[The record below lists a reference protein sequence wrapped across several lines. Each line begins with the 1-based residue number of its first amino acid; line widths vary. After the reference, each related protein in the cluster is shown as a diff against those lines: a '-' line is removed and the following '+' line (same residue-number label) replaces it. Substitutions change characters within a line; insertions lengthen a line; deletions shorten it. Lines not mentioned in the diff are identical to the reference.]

1 MKQVIEQNSSESIT
15 VVTDDARISITQRFK
30 SLPGGF
36 LQYKTMI
43 LNRREARRLK
53 PILDRWLNGSL
64 K

>member
-15 VVTDDARISITQRFK
+15 IVTDDTKLVITKAFK

-36 LQYKTMI
+36 NQYKTMM

-53 PILDRWLNGSL
+53 PILDRWLNG